1 MTKYGYNPSGSC
13 KSPFLLLSWQEQ
25 PEGGEIWVKREKSLP
40 QTDVS
45 TLARNPDIML
55 FDEPDRLLYPEI
67 VKQCWIG

>member
-45 TLARNPDIML
+45 ALARNPDIML

-67 VKQCWIG
+67 VKQCWSG

>member
-1 MTKYGYNPSGSC
+1 
-13 KSPFLLLSWQEQ
+13 LLLSWQEQ

-45 TLARNPDIML
+45 ALARNPDIML

-67 VKQCWIG
+67 VKQCWSG